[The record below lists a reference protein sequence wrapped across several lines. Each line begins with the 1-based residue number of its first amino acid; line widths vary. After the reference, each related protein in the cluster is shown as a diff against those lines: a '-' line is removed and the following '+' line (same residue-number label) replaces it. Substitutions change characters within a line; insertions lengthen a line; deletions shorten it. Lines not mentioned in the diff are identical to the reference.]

1 MNRTNSTFAA
11 VVAADKRYESFIL
24 VMSSKQTLP
33 VKLFL
38 GILKGSSDPNHFI
51 FELNVGKRRIRHRT
65 TLKLIF

>member
-33 VKLFL
+33 MELFL
-38 GILKGSSDPNHFI
+38 NFKGSSDPSHFI
-51 FELNVGKRRIRHRT
+51 FEI
-65 TLKLIF
+65 KLIMSERGGSDIKFQK